1 MRALTAAS
9 TRQHVTARPP
19 SSVHTEN
26 IALTAPPSASACL
39 SVSAFHSIHRPPC
52 AASTPVSTQML
63 QPRPTRSSAIS
74 IRPTQ
79 APASSSVG

>member
-1 MRALTAAS
+1 MRAFTAAS
-9 TRQHVTARPP
+9 TRQRLTASPP

-26 IALTAPPSASACL
+26 IALTAPPSANACL

-52 AASTPVSTQML
+52 AASMAVSIQTL
-63 QPRPTRSSAIS
+63 QPRPTRSNAIS